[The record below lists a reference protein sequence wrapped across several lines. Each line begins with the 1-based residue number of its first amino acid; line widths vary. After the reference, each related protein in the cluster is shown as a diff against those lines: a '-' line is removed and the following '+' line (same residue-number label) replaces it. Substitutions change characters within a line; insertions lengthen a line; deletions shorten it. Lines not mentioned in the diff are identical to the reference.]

1 MNDQYSGTYIPHIEE
16 IQRYC
21 IYLAGSKWEA
31 EDLMQETML
40 RIYKAIK
47 QEPDRSISKAFVR
60 RVVKNAWIDIH
71 RKKQF
76 VSIPYEET
84 QQESSTLQREYF
96 PINHSAD
103 DQISIRESF
112 ELLYDSLTIRQMVL
126 ILLVDIFQFT
136 ARETAQ
142 LIHSSEGAVKEGV
155 KRARKRLHQL
165 TIQLQQNPELVSAS
179 FQHVRAREGERSSSS
194 HLSQGSARE
203 LFEIFLKGFRS
214 GNPRLIYEAYNH
226 LENSSLEVMPVRL
239 EDRRVY
245 FTFRDPDGHL
255 LSFFSEI

>member
-1 MNDQYSGTYIPHIEE
+1 MNYQFGSVNLPHIEE

-165 TIQLQQNPELVSAS
+165 TIQLQQNPELVPAS
-179 FQHVRAREGERSSSS
+179 FQHVRAREGERAISS